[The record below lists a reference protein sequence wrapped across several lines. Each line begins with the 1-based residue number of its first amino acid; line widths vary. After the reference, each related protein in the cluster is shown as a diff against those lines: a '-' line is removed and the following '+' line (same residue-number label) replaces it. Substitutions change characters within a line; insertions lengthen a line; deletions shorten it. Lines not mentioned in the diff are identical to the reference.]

1 MDLISG
7 FCSLSANNTSKVLFI
22 NGLGGESMRKI
33 YIFDTTL
40 RDGEQS
46 PGVNL
51 NMQEKVEIGLQLEKL
66 GVDRIEAGFPAAS
79 PGDLAGVNAVA
90 KAVKN
95 ATIIGL
101 ARSREQDID
110 AVKEALK
117 GAQDPCIHLFLA
129 TSPIHRKHKLRMEKH
144 QVLEAAE
151 AAIKYA
157 KKYFDKIE
165 FSPEDAGRTELDF
178 LAEVTAMA
186 IRAGA
191 TVVNIPDTVGYMTP
205 SEFGHIFK
213 TLKETVPGIEKIQLS
228 AHCHDDLG
236 MATANALAAVLNGAD
251 QIEGTINGIG
261 ERAGNTSLEEVAMA
275 LETRQEFF
283 QAKTSLV
290 LGEIYRTSRLVSKLT
305 GMAVPGNKAIV
316 GANAFAHESGIH
328 QDGMLK
334 EKTTYEIMSPE
345 TIGLKESKLVMGKHS
360 GRHAFREKLIDLGYD
375 LNEEQ
380 VNAAFSKFKD
390 LADRKKQVAD
400 EDIRALIE
408 EKLIET
414 PEFFSLNTLQVAYG
428 NQTTPS
434 ATVHIK
440 VQDAAEMVE
449 VAVGNGSVDA
459 IYNAIDKATKEEV
472 ELEDYSIK
480 SVSQGK
486 DALGEVH
493 VVLRQNDISVQGR
506 GISTDILEASAKAY
520 LDAVNRLIE
529 KRKTASSNRSNV
541 TLI

>member
-1 MDLISG
+1 
-7 FCSLSANNTSKVLFI
+7 
-22 NGLGGESMRKI
+22 MRKI

-51 NMQEKVEIGLQLEKL
+51 NMQEKVEIGLQLERL
-66 GVDRIEAGFPAAS
+66 GIDRIEAGFPAAS

-117 GAQDPCIHLFLA
+117 GAQDPCVHLFLA
-129 TSPIHRKHKLRMEKH
+129 TSPIHRQHKLRMEKH
-144 QVLEAAE
+144 QVLENAE
-151 AAIKYA
+151 AAIRYA
-157 KKYFDKIE
+157 RKYFDKVE

-178 LAEVTAMA
+178 LVEVTAMA

-191 TVVNIPDTVGYMTP
+191 TVVNIPDTVGFLTP
-205 SEFGHIFK
+205 YEYGNIFK
-213 TLKETVPGIEKIQLS
+213 VLKEQVPGIEKIQLS

-236 MATANALAAVLNGAD
+236 MSTANALAAVLNGAD

-261 ERAGNTSLEEVAMA
+261 ERAGNTSIEEVAMA
-275 LETRQEFF
+275 LETRQDFF

-290 LGEIYRTSRLVSKLT
+290 LSEIYRTSRLVSKLT
-305 GMAVPGNKAIV
+305 GMVVPGNKAIV

-328 QDGMLK
+328 QDSMMK

-345 TIGLKESKLVMGKHS
+345 TIGLKESKLTLGKLS

-375 LNEEQ
+375 LADEQ
-380 VNAAFSKFKD
+380 VNAAFTKFKA

-400 EDIRALIE
+400 EDIRALLE

-414 PEFFSLNTLQVAYG
+414 PEVFALETIEVSYG

-434 ATVHIK
+434 ASVRIK
-440 VQDAAEMVE
+440 SQDGSELVEHAE
-449 VAVGNGSVDA
+449 GNGSVDA

-493 VVLRQNDISVQGR
+493 VVLRQNEVSVQGR
-506 GISTDILEASAKAY
+506 GMSTDILEASAKAY

-529 KRKTASSNRSNV
+529 KRKTPTSNRSNV

>member
-1 MDLISG
+1 
-7 FCSLSANNTSKVLFI
+7 
-22 NGLGGESMRKI
+22 MRKI

-51 NMQEKVEIGLQLEKL
+51 NMQEKLEIALQLERL

-90 KAVKN
+90 RAIKN
-95 ATIIGL
+95 ASVIGL

-110 AVKEALK
+110 AVREALK
-117 GAQDPCIHLFLA
+117 GAQDPCLHLFLA
-129 TSPIHRKHKLRMEKH
+129 SSPIHRKYKLKMSKE
-144 QVLEAAE
+144 QMLETADK
-151 AAIKYA
+151 AIRYA

-165 FSPEDAGRTELDF
+165 FSPEDAGRTELD
-178 LAEVTAMA
+178 TAMA

-191 TVVNIPDTVGYMTP
+191 TVVNIPDTVGYLNP
-205 SEFGHIFK
+205 SEFGNIFK
-213 TLKETVPGIEKIQLS
+213 VLKENVQDIEKIQLS

-275 LETRQEFF
+275 LETRQDFF

-290 LGEIYRTSRLVSKLT
+290 LGEIARTSRLVSKLT
-305 GMAVPGNKAIV
+305 GMVVPGNKAIV

-345 TIGLKESKLVMGKHS
+345 MIGLKESTLVLGKHS
-360 GRHAFREKLIDLGYD
+360 GRHAFREKLIDIGYELSD
-375 LNEEQ
+375 EQ
-380 VNAAFSKFKD
+380 VNTAFSKFKD
-390 LADRKKQVAD
+390 LADKKKEVSD

-414 PEFFSLNTLQVAYG
+414 PEVFALDNLQLSYG
-428 NQTTPS
+428 NQSVPTATIRVTTLDGG
-434 ATVHIK
+434 A
-440 VQDAAEMVE
+440 VE
-449 VAVGNGSVDA
+449 EAAVGNGSVDA
-459 IYNAIDKATKEEV
+459 IYKAIDKVTKEEV

-480 SVSQGK
+480 SVTQGK

-493 VVLRQNDISVQGR
+493 VLMRQGDYSVQGR
-506 GISTDILEASAKAY
+506 GVSTDILEASARAY
-520 LDAVNRLIE
+520 IDAINRLIE
-529 KRKTASSNRSNV
+529 KRKTPARTRNSRDNV

>member
-1 MDLISG
+1 
-7 FCSLSANNTSKVLFI
+7 
-22 NGLGGESMRKI
+22 MRKI

-51 NMQEKVEIGLQLEKL
+51 NMQEKVEIALQLEKL
-66 GVDRIEAGFPAAS
+66 GIDRIEAGFPAAS

-90 KAVKN
+90 RAVKN
-95 ATIIGL
+95 ASIIGL
-101 ARSREQDID
+101 ARSREKDLD
-110 AVKEALK
+110 AVHEALK
-117 GAQDPCIHLFLA
+117 GAQDPCVHLFLA

-144 QVLEAAE
+144 QVLETAE
-151 AAIKYA
+151 SAIRYA
-157 KKYFDKIE
+157 KKYFDKVE
-165 FSPEDAGRTELDF
+165 FSLEDAGRTELDF
-178 LAEVTAMA
+178 ICEVTAMA

-191 TVVNIPDTVGYMTP
+191 TVVNIPDTVGYLTP
-205 SEFGHIFK
+205 YEYGNIFK
-213 TLKETVPGIEKIQLS
+213 TLKENVPGIENIQLS

-283 QAKTSLV
+283 QAKTTLV
-290 LGEIYRTSRLVSKLT
+290 LSEIARTSRLVSKLT
-305 GMAVPGNKAIV
+305 GMVVPGNKAIV

-375 LNEEQ
+375 LNDEQ
-380 VNAAFSKFKD
+380 VNAAFAKFKD
-390 LADRKKQVAD
+390 LADKKKDVSD

-414 PEFFSLNTLQVAYG
+414 PEVFVLDNLQLSYG
-428 NQTTPS
+428 NQSVPTATIRVKMIDGGS
-434 ATVHIK
+434 AEE
-440 VQDAAEMVE
+440 A
-449 VAVGNGSVDA
+449 AVGNGSVDA
-459 IYNAIDKATKEEV
+459 IFNAIDKVTKEEV

-480 SVSQGK
+480 SVTHGK

-493 VVLRQNDISVQGR
+493 VVMNQGDYSVQGR
-506 GISTDILEASAKAY
+506 GVSTDILEASAKAY
-520 LDAVNRLIE
+520 IDAVNRLIE
-529 KRKTASSNRSNV
+529 KRKTPARSKRDNV
-541 TLI
+541 SLI